1 MDPTARRYR
10 REHREFLAT
19 NRPDVYAALL
29 RSGRLDSYLN
39 SVGETAS
46 ERLEHVMSQH
56 LADKELQKLPHLER
70 VRQLQNR
77 HQEAE
82 EIIRN
87 DLILQP
93 VED

>member
-1 MDPTARRYR
+1 MDPTAQEFEE
-10 REHREFLAT
+10 EHRQFLQENAPHVLEGL
-19 NRPDVYAALL
+19 R
-29 RSGRLDSYLN
+29 RSGTLDSYLA
-39 SVGETAS
+39 SIGETAS

-70 VRQLQNR
+70 VRELQNR

-82 EIIRN
+82 EIIRH

-93 VED
+93 VEN